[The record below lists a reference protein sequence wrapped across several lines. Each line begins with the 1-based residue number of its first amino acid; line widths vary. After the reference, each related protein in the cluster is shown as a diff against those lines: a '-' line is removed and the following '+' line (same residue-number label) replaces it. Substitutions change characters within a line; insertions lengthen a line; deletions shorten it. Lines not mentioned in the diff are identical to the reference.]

1 MPEQRNRETVDP
13 VTLVEQDDGSFAVIR
28 SGGTGGAFSDESSA
42 ATAGWDRFRD
52 ALNRLGPDYGPP
64 LIVFTVRDV
73 VQKSTVMYLCPRC
86 MNQGEIP

>member
-1 MPEQRNRETVDP
+1 MDT

-28 SGGTGGAFSDESSA
+28 SGGTGGTFSDESPA
-42 ATAGWDRFRD
+42 ATAAWDRFRD

-64 LIVFTVRDV
+64 LTVFTVRDV